1 MSCHAKFFFFW
12 GGKGFGDRIGDRITS
27 FLLSS
32 QLLQN
37 LFQLRNLGFASDK
50 KVDVPIL
57 LRIICLNNA
66 E

>member
-1 MSCHAKFFFFW
+1 MSCHAKFFYL
-12 GGKGFGDRIGDRITS
+12 GGEGVGDRITS

-32 QLLQN
+32 QLFQN
-37 LFQLRNLGFASDK
+37 FFQLRNLEFASAK